1 MMMKFRDVPDCVSSA
16 MSDVTLG
23 SSSSSMKLKG
33 PIGEGKMMK
42 VICLQQSN
50 GSFKL
55 DGTISKILDS
65 SLDDIIKG
73 EIDIHFSILFSSIID
88 KSLFIF

>member
-23 SSSSSMKLKG
+23 SSSPMKVKG
-33 PIGEGKMMK
+33 PLGEGKMMK

-55 DGTISKILDS
+55 DGTIAKILDL

-73 EIDIHFSILFSSIID
+73 EIDIY
-88 KSLFIF
+88 IFFNSFQFGY